1 MIKLDN
7 LSLKMTKTEEV
18 KEKFTDYFD
27 NWVCQLEAFLQLLL
41 GASDQNSTNNNTDT
55 DIAKKWDNEALVTQ
69 LTSHHKD
76 YYTAKWA
83 AAHED
88 VLAFFAP
95 VWLSSLENSCLWIT
109 GWKPS
114 MVFRLVESVRLTRL
128 PGGSLAGMTDSQL
141 EKVEELRGKI
151 RLVHGVL

>member
-1 MIKLDN
+1 
-7 LSLKMTKTEEV
+7 MTKTQVE
-18 KEKFTDYFD
+18 EKFTDYFD

-41 GASDQNSTNNNTDT
+41 GASDENSTNLNSTDHA
-55 DIAKKWDNEALVTQ
+55 AKKWDNEALVAQ

-88 VLAFFAP
+88 VLAFFVP
-95 VWLSSLENSCLWIT
+95 VWLSPLENSYLWIT

-114 MVFRLVESVRLTRL
+114 MVFRLVDSIRLTRL
-128 PGGSLAGMTDSQL
+128 PGGSLAGMTEVQL
-141 EKVEELRGKI
+141 KKVEELRGKI
-151 RLVHGVL
+151 R

>member
-7 LSLKMTKTEEV
+7 LSLKMTKTEV